1 MLLIF
6 INYKIAEEIMNND
19 LLIGKPLPN
28 FELQTSNNNLLK
40 TIDLK
45 GKLKLIFIYPKNDTS
60 GCTKENILFSE
71 NIKEFDKLKINLFGL
86 SKDSVESHIKFIK
99 KYNLEIELISDPD
112 IKLIKDLGSW
122 VKKSM
127 YGKEYM
133 GVERS
138 TFLIDQNNKI
148 VEIWRKVK
156 VNGHVEKVLNSCK
169 NLIN

>member
-1 MLLIF
+1 MLLNL

-28 FELQTSNNNLLK
+28 FELQTSNNKLLK
-40 TIDLK
+40 AIDLK

-99 KYNLEIELISDPD
+99 KYNLKIELISDPD

>member
-1 MLLIF
+1 MLLNF

-28 FELQTSNNNLLK
+28 FELQTSNNKLLK
-40 TIDLK
+40 AIDLR

-71 NIKEFDKLKINLFGL
+71 NINEFDKLKINLFGL

>member
-1 MLLIF
+1 MLLNL

-40 TIDLK
+40 AIDLK

-60 GCTKENILFSE
+60 GCTKENIIFSE

>member
-1 MLLIF
+1 MLLNL

-28 FELQTSNNNLLK
+28 FEIQTSNNKLLK
-40 TIDLK
+40 AIDLK

-122 VKKSM
+122 VTKSM

-148 VEIWRKVK
+148 IETWRKVK
-156 VNGHVEKVLNSCK
+156 VNDHVEKVLNSCK

>member
-1 MLLIF
+1 MLLNL

-28 FELQTSNNNLLK
+28 FELQTSNNKLLK
-40 TIDLK
+40 AIDLM

-60 GCTKENILFSE
+60 GCTKENILFSQ

>member
-1 MLLIF
+1 MLLNL
-6 INYKIAEEIMNND
+6 INYKISEEIMNND

-40 TIDLK
+40 AIDLK

-60 GCTKENILFSE
+60 ACTKENILFSE

-99 KYNLEIELISDPD
+99 KYNLKIELISDPD

>member
-1 MLLIF
+1 MLLNL

-28 FELQTSNNNLLK
+28 FELQTSNNKLLK
-40 TIDLK
+40 AIDLK

-71 NIKEFDKLKINLFGL
+71 NINEFDKLKINLFGL
-86 SKDSVESHIKFIK
+86 SKDSVGSHIKFIK

-112 IKLIKDLGSW
+112 IKLIKELGSW

>member
-1 MLLIF
+1 
-6 INYKIAEEIMNND
+6 MNND

-86 SKDSVESHIKFIK
+86 SKDTVESHRKFIK
-99 KYNLEIELISDPD
+99 KYNLKIELISDPN

>member
-1 MLLIF
+1 MLLDL
-6 INYKIAEEIMNND
+6 INYKISEEIMNND
-19 LLIGKPLPN
+19 LLVGKPLPN
-28 FELQTSNNNLLK
+28 FELQTSNNNLL
-40 TIDLK
+40 TNNDLE

-71 NIKEFDKLKINLFGL
+71 NIKEFNKLKIYLFGL
-86 SKDSVESHIKFIK
+86 SKDTVESHIKFIK
-99 KYNLEIELISDPD
+99 KHNLKIELISDPD
-112 IKLIKDLGSW
+112 IKLVTKLGAW

-138 TFLIDQNNKI
+138 TFLVDQNNI
-148 VEIWRKVK
+148 IMETWRKVK

-169 NLIN
+169 NLID

>member
-1 MLLIF
+1 MLLNF
-6 INYKIAEEIMNND
+6 INYKIAEETMNND

-28 FELQTSNNNLLK
+28 FELQTSNNKLLK
-40 TIDLK
+40 AIDLK

-148 VEIWRKVK
+148 LEIWRKVK

>member
-1 MLLIF
+1 MLLNL

-28 FELQTSNNNLLK
+28 FELQTSNNKLLK
-40 TIDLK
+40 AIDLK

-71 NIKEFDKLKINLFGL
+71 NIKEFDKLKIKLFGL
-86 SKDSVESHIKFIK
+86 SKDTVESHIKFIK
-99 KYNLEIELISDPD
+99 KYNLETELISDPD

-156 VNGHVEKVLNSCK
+156 VNGHVEKVLNFCK

>member
-1 MLLIF
+1 MLLNL

-28 FELQTSNNNLLK
+28 FELQTSNNKLLK
-40 TIDLK
+40 AIDLK

-71 NIKEFDKLKINLFGL
+71 NKKEFDKLKINLIGL

-148 VEIWRKVK
+148 LEIWRKVK

>member
-1 MLLIF
+1 MLLNL
-6 INYKIAEEIMNND
+6 INYKITGEIMNND

-28 FELQTSNNNLLK
+28 FELQTSNNKILK
-40 TIDLK
+40 AIDLK

-133 GVERS
+133 GIERS
-138 TFLIDQNNKI
+138 TLIDQKI
-148 VEIWRKVK
+148 K
-156 VNGHVEKVLNSCK
+156 
-169 NLIN
+169 

>member
-1 MLLIF
+1 
-6 INYKIAEEIMNND
+6 MNND

-40 TIDLK
+40 AIDLK

-99 KYNLEIELISDPD
+99 KYNLKIELISDPN

-138 TFLIDQNNKI
+138 TFLIDQNNEI

>member
-1 MLLIF
+1 MLLNL
-6 INYKIAEEIMNND
+6 INYKIIEETMNND
-19 LLIGKPLPN
+19 LLIGKPLPH
-28 FELQTSNNNLLK
+28 FELQTSNNIILK
-40 TIDLK
+40 DTDLN

-71 NIKEFDKLKINLFGL
+71 NIKEFDKLEIDLFGL
-86 SKDSVESHIKFIK
+86 SKDTVESHIKFIK
-99 KYNLEIELISDPD
+99 KHNLKIELISDPD
-112 IKLIKDLGSW
+112 IKLISELGSW

-138 TFLIDQNNKI
+138 TFLIDQDNTI
-148 VEIWRKVK
+148 SEIWRKVK

-169 NLIN
+169 GLLV

>member
-1 MLLIF
+1 MLLNF
-6 INYKIAEEIMNND
+6 INYKIAEETMNND

-28 FELQTSNNNLLK
+28 FELQTSNNKLLK
-40 TIDLK
+40 AIDLK

-60 GCTKENILFSE
+60 GCTKENIIFSE

-127 YGKEYM
+127 YGK
-133 GVERS
+133 
-138 TFLIDQNNKI
+138 
-148 VEIWRKVK
+148 
-156 VNGHVEKVLNSCK
+156 
-169 NLIN
+169 

>member
-1 MLLIF
+1 MLLNF

-28 FELQTSNNNLLK
+28 FELQTSNNKLLK
-40 TIDLK
+40 AIDLK

-71 NIKEFDKLKINLFGL
+71 NINEFDKLKINLFGL

>member
-1 MLLIF
+1 MLLNF
-6 INYKIAEEIMNND
+6 INYKITGEIMNND

-40 TIDLK
+40 GTDLK
-45 GKLKLIFIYPKNDTS
+45 GKFKIIFIYPKNDTS
-60 GCTKENILFSE
+60 GCTKENVLFSE
-71 NIKEFDKLKINLFGL
+71 NIKEFDKLKIYLFGL

-99 KYNLEIELISDPD
+99 KYNLKIELISDPD
-112 IKLIKDLGSW
+112 IKLIKELGSW

-138 TFLIDQNNKI
+138 TFLIDKNNKI
-148 VEIWRKVK
+148 VETWRKVK
-156 VNGHVEKVLNSCK
+156 VNGHVEKVLNYCK

>member
-1 MLLIF
+1 MLLNL
-6 INYKIAEEIMNND
+6 INYKITEEIMNND

-40 TIDLK
+40 AIDLK

-71 NIKEFDKLKINLFGL
+71 NINEFDRLKFYLFGL
-86 SKDSVESHIKFIK
+86 SKDTVESHIKFIK
-99 KYNLEIELISDPD
+99 KHNLKIELISDPD
-112 IKLIKDLGSW
+112 IKLITELGSW

-148 VEIWRKVK
+148 VETWRKVK

>member
-1 MLLIF
+1 MLLNL
-6 INYKIAEEIMNND
+6 INYKISEEIMNID
-19 LLIGKPLPN
+19 LLIGKTLPY
-28 FELQTSNNNLLK
+28 FELQTSNNKLLK
-40 TIDLK
+40 AIDLK
-45 GKLKLIFIYPKNDTS
+45 GRLKLIFIYPKNDTS

-138 TFLIDQNNKI
+138 TFLIDQNNRI

-156 VNGHVEKVLNSCK
+156 VSGHVEKVLYSCK

>member
-1 MLLIF
+1 MLLNL

-28 FELQTSNNNLLK
+28 FELQTSNNKLLK
-40 TIDLK
+40 AIDLR

-60 GCTKENILFSE
+60 GCTKENVLFSE
-71 NIKEFDKLKINLFGL
+71 NIKEFNKLKIYLFGL
-86 SKDSVESHIKFIK
+86 SKDTVESHIKFIK
-99 KYNLEIELISDPD
+99 KYNLKIELISDPD
-112 IKLIKDLGSW
+112 IKLIKNLGSW

>member
-1 MLLIF
+1 MLLNL
-6 INYKIAEEIMNND
+6 INYKISGEIMNND
-19 LLIGKPLPN
+19 LLVGKPLPN

-40 TIDLK
+40 NTDLK

-71 NIKEFDKLKINLFGL
+71 NIKEFDKLKIYLFGL
-86 SKDSVESHIKFIK
+86 SKDTVESHLKFIK
-99 KYNLEIELISDPD
+99 KYNLKIELISDPD
-112 IKLIKDLGSW
+112 IKLITELGSW

-148 VEIWRKVK
+148 LETWRKVK
-156 VNGHVEKVLNSCK
+156 VNGHVEKVINSCK
-169 NLIN
+169 KLFD

>member
-1 MLLIF
+1 MLLNL
-6 INYKIAEEIMNND
+6 INYKITGEIMNND

-28 FELQTSNNNLLK
+28 FELQTSNNKLLK
-40 TIDLK
+40 ATDLK
-45 GKLKLIFIYPKNDTS
+45 GKLKLIYIYPKNDTS

-71 NIKEFDKLKINLFGL
+71 NITEFDKLKIYLFGL
-86 SKDSVESHIKFIK
+86 SKDTVESHIKFIK
-99 KYNLEIELISDPD
+99 KYNLKIELISDPE
-112 IKLIKDLGSW
+112 IKLIKELGSW

-138 TFLIDQNNKI
+138 TFLIDKNNKI
-148 VEIWRKVK
+148 VETWRKVK

>member
-1 MLLIF
+1 MLLNL
-6 INYKIAEEIMNND
+6 INYKITEEIMNND

-40 TIDLK
+40 AIDLK

-99 KYNLEIELISDPD
+99 KYNLKIELISDPD

>member
-1 MLLIF
+1 MILNL
-6 INYKIAEEIMNND
+6 INYKILEEIMNND

-28 FELQTSNNNLLK
+28 FELQTSNNKLLK
-40 TIDLK
+40 AIDLR

-71 NIKEFDKLKINLFGL
+71 NIKEFDKLKIKLFGL

>member
-1 MLLIF
+1 MLLNL
-6 INYKIAEEIMNND
+6 INCKIAEEVMNND

-28 FELQTSNNNLLK
+28 FELQTSNNKLLK
-40 TIDLK
+40 AIDLK

-71 NIKEFDKLKINLFGL
+71 NINEFDKLKINLFGL

>member
-1 MLLIF
+1 MLLNL

-40 TIDLK
+40 AIDLK

>member
-1 MLLIF
+1 
-6 INYKIAEEIMNND
+6 MNND

-28 FELQTSNNNLLK
+28 FELQTSNNKLLK
-40 TIDLK
+40 AIDLK

-99 KYNLEIELISDPD
+99 KYNLKIELISDPD

-148 VEIWRKVK
+148 LEIWRKVK

>member
-1 MLLIF
+1 MT
-6 INYKIAEEIMNND
+6 ND

-28 FELQTSNNNLLK
+28 FELQTSNNKLLK
-40 TIDLK
+40 AIDLK

-99 KYNLEIELISDPD
+99 KYNLKIELISDPD

-156 VNGHVEKVLNSCK
+156 VSGHVEKVLNSCK
-169 NLIN
+169 ILIN

>member
-1 MLLIF
+1 MLLDL
-6 INYKIAEEIMNND
+6 INYKITEEIMNND

-28 FELQTSNNNLLK
+28 FELQTSNNKLLK
-40 TIDLK
+40 AIDLK

>member
-1 MLLIF
+1 
-6 INYKIAEEIMNND
+6 MNND

-28 FELQTSNNNLLK
+28 FELQTSNNKLLK
-40 TIDLK
+40 AIDLK

-133 GVERS
+133 GGERS

-169 NLIN
+169 NLIH